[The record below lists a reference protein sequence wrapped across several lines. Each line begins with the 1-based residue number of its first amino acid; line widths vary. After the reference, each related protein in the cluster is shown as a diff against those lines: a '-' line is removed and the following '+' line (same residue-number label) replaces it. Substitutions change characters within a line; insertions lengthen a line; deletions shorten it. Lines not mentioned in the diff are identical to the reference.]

1 MRVAMPAKRGGS
13 AGAAA
18 GSPSA
23 AAQTR
28 RMRSAARLPGLR
40 AARCAGARGTPPSA
54 HSEAAAGDPR
64 GKRQA
69 IGAAGAAAGRQCF
82 VLVSCAFSLARQQ
95 VAIVGLRAR
104 AGDTCAALPRPTG
117 AAAAARRDGCAE
129 SEPRR
134 VLGAFCRPGSS

>member
-40 AARCAGARGTPPSA
+40 AARCAGARATPPSEG
-54 HSEAAAGDPR
+54 SNAAGGDPR
-64 GKRQA
+64 AARQA
-69 IGAAGAAAGRQCF
+69 IGAAGAAADDHCF

-95 VAIVGLRAR
+95 VDIVSVLRR
-104 AGDTCAALPRPTG
+104 AGDTCGAWAGPTG

-129 SEPRR
+129 S
-134 VLGAFCRPGSS
+134 

>member
-1 MRVAMPAKRGGS
+1 MRVAIPAKRGGS

-54 HSEAAAGDPR
+54 PSNAAADDPR
-64 GKRQA
+64 AARQA
-69 IGAAGAAAGRQCF
+69 IGGAGAAAATQCI

-95 VAIVGLRAR
+95 VAIVCSGRER
-104 AGDTCAALPRPTG
+104 AALRCVAGCGPPALRRPRG
-117 AAAAARRDGCAE
+117 ATATRKA
-129 SEPRR
+129 
-134 VLGAFCRPGSS
+134 